1 MNKHCMSK
9 LRARRGGINRV
20 VALLLALI
28 AVMLIVIALPSLQNY
43 RDRAQV
49 IACEQALNSA
59 RDGLIIEYFNS
70 FQEGSVEDARDTL
83 DAVLP
88 ARSNICPSGGTVYL
102 VRGANGIFEPVCG
115 LHAPDEKQRCRL
127 NASRARELLESSL
140 TKAKKKSAEAPQ
152 SVQIALN
159 GQLLDCA
166 MVDKAV
172 RLRRSTTN
180 SNDYEGIVAFYGVA
194 GEGDFP
200 VKGVKAGE
208 LYYFIYADEDHC
220 AIWRADDGWTGD
232 AYQY

>member
-1 MNKHCMSK
+1 MNAMNK
-9 LRARRGGINRV
+9 LRARRGGIPRV
-20 VALLLALI
+20 MAVLLALI
-28 AVMLIVIALPSLQNY
+28 AVMLVIIALPSLQSFSE
-43 RDRAQV
+43 RSQR
-49 IACEQALNSA
+49 IACEQALASA
-59 RDGLIIEYFNS
+59 RDGLIIEYFNT
-70 FQEGSVEDARDTL
+70 FQAGSTQDAMNTL
-83 DAVLP
+83 DVVMP
-88 ARSNICPSGGTVYL
+88 ARPNICPSGGTVYL

-166 MVDKAV
+166 LVDKAV
-172 RLRRSTTN
+172 RLRRGTAT

>member
-102 VRGANGIFEPVCG
+102 LRGGDGIFEPICG
-115 LHAPDEKQRCRL
+115 LHDPDERQRCRL
-127 NASRARELLESSL
+127 NASRARELLEDALKKYQKRNDDLPDSL
-140 TKAKKKSAEAPQ
+140 DIE
-152 SVQIALN
+152 LN
-159 GQLLDCA
+159 SQTLTCQRVEDPLNIKRGTA
-166 MVDKAV
+166 
-172 RLRRSTTN
+172 TTN
-180 SNDYEGIVAFYGVA
+180 GYDGIVAFFGIA
-194 GEGDFP
+194 GNGDFP
-200 VKGVKAGE
+200 AKGAKEGD
-208 LYYFIYADEDHC
+208 LCYFVYADEKRC
-220 AIWRADDGWTGD
+220 ATWQSKEGWTGD
-232 AYQY
+232 AYQ